1 MLHQKGYMQPAA
13 SSEMQHQNLQEPGN
27 KNRTRDPQIL
37 VFGFVAWLIRRVYY
51 ANLSSSFPEVPS
63 ATEIK
68 ERWKGEQ
75 IYTLRYQND
84 FALR

>member
-1 MLHQKGYMQPAA
+1 VKC
-13 SSEMQHQNLQEPGN
+13 SIRIDRNLAIRIERATL
-27 KNRTRDPQIL
+27 KYWCL
-37 VFGFVAWLIRRVYY
+37 GFVAWLIRCVYY